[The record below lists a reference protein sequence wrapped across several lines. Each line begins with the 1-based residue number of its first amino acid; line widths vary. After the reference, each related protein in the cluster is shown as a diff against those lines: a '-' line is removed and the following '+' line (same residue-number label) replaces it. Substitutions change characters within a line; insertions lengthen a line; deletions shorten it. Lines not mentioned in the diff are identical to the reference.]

1 MNIIILISEEEISE
15 KIIKDEIDFHIINK
29 VKKEF
34 LKLKA
39 IYLYTN
45 SILKFNELH
54 AIRNNLYHYKIDILQ
69 VEKLLNKNIESL
81 LIFDMD
87 STLIK
92 QEIIDELAKSLEIY
106 SFVSKITEEAMQGKI
121 DFETSLRKR
130 CELLKGAN
138 ANQFESIY
146 KELNLNNGVKE
157 FIEYSKDYLIKK
169 VVLSGGFNPILKKFT
184 IEYNFDNYKA
194 NDLEI
199 NNGIFTGN
207 LIGEI
212 IDRDKKAYYLNY
224 YKKFYKIS
232 ENQTIAVGDGSNDL
246 LMIKE
251 ANIGLGFKPKEGLKK
266 EIYNWVDFS
275 AMYFLYFLYE

>member
-1 MNIIILISEEEISE
+1 MNIIILISEEEISD
-15 KIIKDEIDFHIINK
+15 KIIKDELEFTILKII
-29 VKKEF
+29 KKEF

-39 IYLYTN
+39 LYLYTN
-45 SILKFNELH
+45 SVLSLEELH
-54 AIRNNLYHYKIDILQ
+54 AIRNKLLSFKIDILQ

-81 LIFDMD
+81 IVFDMD

-92 QEIIDELAKSLEIY
+92 QEIIDELAKSIEVY
-106 SFVSKITEEAMQGKI
+106 SSVSHITEEAMQGKI

-130 CELLKGAN
+130 CELLKGAD
-138 ANQFESIY
+138 ATQFDYIY
-146 KELNLNNGVKE
+146 NEIHLNDGVKE
-157 FIEYSKDYLIKK
+157 FIKYSKDYLIKK

-184 IEYNFDNYKA
+184 LDNNFDNYKA
-194 NDLEI
+194 NELEV
-199 NNGIFTGN
+199 NNGRFSGN

-212 IDRDKKAYYLNY
+212 IDKEKKAYYFNY
-224 YKKFYKIS
+224 YKNYYKIS

-266 EIYNWVDFS
+266 EILNWVDFS
-275 AMYFLYFLYE
+275 GMYFLYFLYE